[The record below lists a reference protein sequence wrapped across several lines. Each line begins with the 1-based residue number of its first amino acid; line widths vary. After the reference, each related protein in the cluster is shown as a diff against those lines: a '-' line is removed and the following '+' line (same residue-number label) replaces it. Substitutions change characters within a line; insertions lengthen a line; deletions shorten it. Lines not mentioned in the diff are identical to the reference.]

1 MVYKCFLFKESRPV
15 VTVTITSMDAQTI
28 NEHHYHDGGK
38 HGPGQEVY
46 YAMHRIR
53 LWRWYCN
60 TTNTHFHY
68 KDTSLIFKKKKEIL
82 QGVCQSLDLPTNGS
96 NKELVARLDMY
107 EFTPD
112 QLLVL

>member
-1 MVYKCFLFKESRPV
+1 MVYKCFLFKESKPV

-28 NEHHYHDGGK
+28 NEHPYHEGGK

-46 YAMHRIR
+46 YATHRTR
-53 LWRWYCN
+53 LWRWYCM
-60 TTNTHFHY
+60 TTNTGFYY
-68 KDTSLIFKKKKEIL
+68 KDISSIFKKKKEIL
-82 QGVCQSLDLPTNGS
+82 QGVCQSLGLATEGT
-96 NKELVARLDMY
+96 NKELVARLDRY